1 MQKGKV
7 SVIIP
12 NFNYA
17 RYVAGAV
24 ESVLTQTYSDI
35 EVIVVD
41 DGSTDAS
48 RDILMNYG
56 DSIKTIFQRNQG
68 VSAARNNGVAASNGE
83 FVAFLDADDEWLP
96 KKLEKQVAMFRAD
109 AKLGLVH
116 VGVDEISADGTSLRH
131 RLEGSSGDAKRD
143 LLLIGRKGVLGGGS
157 GLMVPRAVFDEV
169 GGFDTR
175 LSTSA
180 DWDFFYQVAR
190 RYQVGFVSEVLIK
203 YRFHDT
209 NMRAN
214 VGAMERDMT
223 LALEKIYAN
232 GREEDKGLAYGSL
245 YKTLAGSY
253 FRTGN
258 YSSFLR
264 TALRSIGY
272 DPSNL
277 LYFATFPVRRMKA
290 H

>member
-17 RYVAGAV
+17 RYLAGAV
-24 ESVLTQTYSDI
+24 ESVLTQTYPDI
-35 EVIVVD
+35 ELIVVD

-56 DSIKTIFQRNQG
+56 ESIHTIFQQNQG
-68 VSAARNNGVAASNGE
+68 VSAARNNGVAASGGE

-96 KKLEKQVAMFRAD
+96 TKVEKQVAMFSED
-109 AKLGLVH
+109 PDLGLVH
-116 VGVDEISADGTSLRH
+116 VGVNEIDADGDSIRL
-131 RLEGSSGDAKRD
+131 RLEGSSGDATRE

-157 GLMVPRAVFDEV
+157 GLMVRRTVFDGV

-180 DWDFFYQVAR
+180 DWEFFFRVAS
-190 RYQVGFVSEVLIK
+190 RYRIGFVADVLMK
-203 YRFHDT
+203 YRFHNT
-209 NMRAN
+209 NMRGN
-214 VGAMERDMT
+214 VGAMEHDMT
-223 LALEKIYAN
+223 LALEKAFADGSN
-232 GREEDKGLAYGSL
+232 KNRSLAYGSL
-245 YKTLAGSY
+245 YKTLAASY
-253 FRTGN
+253 FHAGN

-264 TALRSIGY
+264 TAIRSVSY

-277 LYFATFPVRRMKA
+277 FYFATFPVRRMKA
-290 H
+290 S